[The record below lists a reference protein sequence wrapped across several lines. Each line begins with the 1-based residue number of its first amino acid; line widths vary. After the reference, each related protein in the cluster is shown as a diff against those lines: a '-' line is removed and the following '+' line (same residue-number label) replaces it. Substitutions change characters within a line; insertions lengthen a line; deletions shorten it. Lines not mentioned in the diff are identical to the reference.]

1 MLPVQSQPAEHLV
14 QIMRFR
20 TDQFDTMKS
29 LDDEYRTVTAGKAI
43 YTNEMIGRDLDTDEY
58 VVIVT
63 FPSKEAADVNN
74 ELSETSAMAE
84 KTAAIAT
91 EGPSFSNLEIIDV

>member
-1 MLPVQSQPAEHLV
+1 MPEFV

-20 TDQFDTMKS
+20 TADFDTLNK
-29 LDDEYRTVTAGKAI
+29 LTEQYRSETAGRST
-43 YTNEMIGRDLDTDEY
+43 YTSEVLGRDLDTDEY

-74 ELSETSAMAE
+74 ALPETAAMAE
-84 KTAAIAT
+84 KMGGFTT
-91 EGPSFSNLEIIDV
+91 EGPSFSNIEVIDQSSQPV

>member
-1 MLPVQSQPAEHLV
+1 MPEFV

-20 TDQFDTMKS
+20 TADFDTMNQLS
-29 LDDEYRTVTAGKAI
+29 EQYRSDTAGRST
-43 YTNEMIGRDLDTDEY
+43 YTSEVLGHDLDTGEY

-74 ELSETSAMAE
+74 ALPETAAMAE
-84 KTAAIAT
+84 KMGSLTT
-91 EGPSFSNLEIIDV
+91 EGPSFSNIEVIDQSSQPS